1 MATLFWIIV
10 IFWFIVLP
18 VWRAIQKGAQQAQQP
33 VDPNQPTQE
42 ELKAAAA
49 RLNPSMQDLM
59 QRDFIEKVRAE
70 ALRYRAEQ
78 QPAAEVPLEE
88 TRYVA
93 SGAVEAEGER
103 YGNEGGQ
110 ARFPI
115 PAEGS
120 LSSAETFAEPESL
133 ESQLAVKGE
142 YQMLYTDP
150 DELLTEEEQAV
161 LRKYTNQG
169 AMEAPSAEEGKA
181 VFGWKSFEEEEA
193 HFGEVAPRKRNE
205 KAVKLRKAARSPESL
220 KQAMILKE
228 ILNRPSY
235 L

>member
-1 MATLFWIIV
+1 
-10 IFWFIVLP
+10 
-18 VWRAIQKGAQQAQQP
+18 
-33 VDPNQPTQE
+33 
-42 ELKAAAA
+42 
-49 RLNPSMQDLM
+49 
-59 QRDFIEKVRAE
+59 
-70 ALRYRAEQ
+70 
-78 QPAAEVPLEE
+78 
-88 TRYVA
+88 VA
-93 SGAVEAEGER
+93 PGAVEAEGER

-120 LSSAETFAEPESL
+120 TSSVESFTEPESL

-161 LRKYTNQG
+161 LRKYSNP
-169 AMEAPSAEEGKA
+169 EAYDYPSAEEGKA

-205 KAVKLRKAARSPESL
+205 KAVKLRKAARTPESL

-228 ILNRPSY
+228 ILNRPTY